1 MIGKVNRRNPTL
13 LVLGN
18 PLDPNLALL
27 EQLPGGALVA
37 AGDTVEAFAGA
48 LDDAEVALSW
58 FAPRALL
65 EEVFARAPRL
75 RWIHSSSAGLDTVL
89 FPELERSAV
98 MLTNARGVYSASLG
112 EFTIAAMLFF
122 AKELRRMVH
131 SQEAGVWDSLTVE
144 MIEGSTLAIAGY
156 GDIGRAIA
164 VRARAFGMNLIGVRR
179 RPGPDDVVTRV
190 HPLSE
195 LRAILPECDYL
206 AVCLPLTAET
216 RGSIGT
222 GEFEQMK
229 TSAVLI
235 NVGRGPVVD
244 EAALIDALARK
255 RIRGAAIDVFETEP
269 LPAGHPFYSLENV
282 LLSPHCADHTADWKQ
297 RSMALFLENFRRYR
311 EGEPLL
317 NVVDKQRGY

>member
-1 MIGKVNRRNPTL
+1 MIRKVNPRNPTL

-27 EQLPGGALVA
+27 EQLPGDAPVA

-65 EEVFARAPRL
+65 EEVVARAPRL

-98 MLTNARGVYSASLG
+98 RLTNARGVYSASLG
-112 EFTIAAMLFF
+112 EFALAAMLFF
-122 AKELRRMVH
+122 AKDLRRMVR
-131 SQEAGVWDSLTVE
+131 SQQAGLWDPLTVE
-144 MIEGSTLAIAGY
+144 MLEGRTLGIAGY

-164 VRARAFGMNLIGVRR
+164 VLARAFGMRVLAVRR
-179 RPGPDDVVTRV
+179 RPGPGDLVTRV
-190 HPLSE
+190 YPLSG
-195 LRAILPECDYL
+195 LRDMLRECDYL

-216 RGSIGT
+216 RGSIGA

-229 TSAVLI
+229 ASAVLI

-269 LPAGHPFYSLENV
+269 LPAGHAFYSMENV

-311 EGEPLL
+311 EGEPLV
-317 NVVDKQRGY
+317 NMVDKQRGY